1 MDGEQ
6 RRKAIVSRL
15 ETSKEPVSGQALAK
29 EFQVSRQV
37 IVQDVALIRANGAEI
52 FSTHKGYVLQKK
64 GDATRVFKVIHGDDD
79 VEKEF
84 SIIVDLGGRV
94 LDVFVYHKVYN
105 VVKASLEINS
115 RLDIAKYLEGI
126 KSGKSSL
133 LKNVTGGYH
142 YHTVAA
148 PSEQLLDLIQN
159 QLADCGFLAPLQ
171 DYEPVDFWKDKD
183 CQNL

>member
-6 RRKAIVSRL
+6 RRKAIVTML
-15 ETSKEPVSGQALAK
+15 ESSKSPVSGQALAK

-37 IVQDVALIRANGAEI
+37 IVQDIALIRANGAEI

-64 GDATRVFKVIHGDDD
+64 EEATRVFKVIHGDDE

-105 VVKASLEINS
+105 VVKADMDIKS

-148 PSEQLLDLIQN
+148 ENEKILDMIQEQL
-159 QLADCGFLAPLQ
+159 AECGFLAPLQ
-171 DYEPVDFWKDKD
+171 DYEPVDFWKENKV
-183 CQNL
+183 

>member
-6 RRKAIVSRL
+6 RRKAIVTML
-15 ETSKEPVSGQALAK
+15 GNSKSPISGQALAK
-29 EFQVSRQV
+29 EFEVSRQV
-37 IVQDVALIRANGAEI
+37 IVQDIALIRANGAEI

-64 GDATRVFKVIHGDDD
+64 GEATRVFKVIHGDDD

-105 VVKASLEINS
+105 VVKADMDIKS

-148 PSEQLLDLIQN
+148 ESEKILDMIQEQLAEN
-159 QLADCGFLAPLQ
+159 GFLAQLQ
-171 DYEPVDFWKDKD
+171 DYEPVDFWKEGKES
-183 CQNL
+183 